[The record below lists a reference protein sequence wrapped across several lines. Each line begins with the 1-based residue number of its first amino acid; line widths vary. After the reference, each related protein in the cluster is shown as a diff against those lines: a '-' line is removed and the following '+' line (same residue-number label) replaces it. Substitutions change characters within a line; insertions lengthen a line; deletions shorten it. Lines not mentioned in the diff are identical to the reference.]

1 MKQREFNYIT
11 REAQEKASKLK
22 ESCKFDDKE
31 FYQCRNEMVK
41 EAVSL
46 NVKELV
52 ECTNASGYQDQIV
65 EGIVDGL
72 AKSHR
77 YLQGEFMMALGKAL
91 VEYGKISTDAR
102 NQAGVEMSARMGIVA
117 TAY

>member
-1 MKQREFNYIT
+1 M
-11 REAQEKASKLK
+11 
-22 ESCKFDDKE
+22 
-31 FYQCRNEMVK
+31 
-41 EAVSL
+41 

-117 TAY
+117 TAYEHTADDIKQMVLGR